1 MQSQPQIRTPLPAEA
16 HPRTSTRPNDAREV
30 RPASPWALMRAVY
43 PLNAGLPHW
52 TDAAEGRR

>member
-1 MQSQPQIRTPLPAEA
+1 MQSQQQIRTPSSTEAPRRAGARPA
-16 HPRTSTRPNDAREV
+16 DAREA

>member
-1 MQSQPQIRTPLPAEA
+1 MQSQPQIRTPSPAEA
-16 HPRTSTRPNDAREV
+16 QPRAGARSTNAREA

>member
-1 MQSQPQIRTPLPAEA
+1 MQSRQQIRTLAPAEA
-16 HPRTSTRPNDAREV
+16 HPRVETRPPEAPEA

-43 PLNAGLPHW
+43 PLNAGLPHG